1 MFKSDSST
9 FQPSPNCEFFELCPV
24 HRAQSLLSIA
34 ACDLESGFPSS
45 LESGFPTVSSL
56 ESGFPTVSS
65 QSHEETVATQHMD
78 ALQEK
83 CFKLLL
89 FFSVTIGFALF
100 IVLWLI

>member
-34 ACDLESGFPSS
+34 ACD